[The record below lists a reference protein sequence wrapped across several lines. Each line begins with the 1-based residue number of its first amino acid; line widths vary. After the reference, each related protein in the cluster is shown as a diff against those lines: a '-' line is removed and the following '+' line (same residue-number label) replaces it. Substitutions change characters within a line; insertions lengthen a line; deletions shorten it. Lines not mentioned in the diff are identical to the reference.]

1 MSVKTVRELLEE
13 QNKKSEDFTS
23 ELQSLNAS
31 FIKFFNDQKSREKTK
46 GLKDSEKKQ
55 DEKGF
60 FAKLKDKFSF
70 DRKSSKGRGIG
81 GLSGSMETGSKLFTR
96 SLFAVGGLFLA
107 DVIVD
112 FFEGSLGSID
122 NADLVQRILK
132 GTALGMIF
140 GKKFE
145 LLGAI
150 LGAFNT
156 EEIRT
161 ELSKLGAFL
170 KETGIGPAVMEFA
183 TTTLLG
189 GLQALN
195 ALTQLDFA
203 GFFSNITDFG
213 LVIGGL
219 FLALSPLKTLNFL
232 AAISGLK
239 KLFSLLKA
247 GVVSLVGMKAAA
259 NLAAGPVM
267 PASVAAGRG
276 LKGLASQ
283 AGTKVT
289 GALANTAKAGIVAGS
304 LGLGVLT
311 NGNAAKVAS
320 SAASGVGSVVTG
332 ASNAVKGIGGA
343 VSGASNAAKG
353 IGGAVSGIAGKATL
367 ATGLKSVPVL
377 GALAGIGFG
386 VNSLMKGDPV
396 AAGLHVASG
405 FASIIPGVG
414 TAASVG
420 LSGAAVARDMGYL
433 GGGSDVGKPIPETG
447 ATLNDSVAQ
456 SDQIAANN
464 IIMNAPVNMSDN
476 SVRQESNSLFGLQG
490 DTYDTRD
497 PTMFMRGLAI

>member
-31 FIKFFNDQKSREKTK
+31 FIKFFNAQNSREKTER
-46 GLKDSEKKQ
+46 LKDSEKKQ

-70 DRKSSKGRGIG
+70 DRKSGKGRGIG
-81 GLSGSMETGSKLFTR
+81 GLSGAMETGSKLFTR

-122 NADLVQRILK
+122 NANLVQRILK
-132 GTALGMIF
+132 GAALGMIF
-140 GKKFE
+140 GKKSII
-145 LLGAI
+145 LGAI

-156 EEIRT
+156 PEVRA

-170 KETGIGPAVMEFA
+170 KESGIGPAVMEFA

-203 GFFSNITDFG
+203 GFFSNITDLG

-259 NLAAGPVM
+259 KLAAGPVM

-289 GALANTAKAGIVAGS
+289 GALASTAKAGIVAGS

-320 SAASGVGSVVTG
+320 SAASGVGS
-332 ASNAVKGIGGA
+332 A
-343 VSGASNAAKG
+343 VSGASNVAKG
-353 IGGAVSGIAGKATL
+353 VGGAVSGLAGKATL
-367 ATGLKSVPVL
+367 ATGLKSVPIL